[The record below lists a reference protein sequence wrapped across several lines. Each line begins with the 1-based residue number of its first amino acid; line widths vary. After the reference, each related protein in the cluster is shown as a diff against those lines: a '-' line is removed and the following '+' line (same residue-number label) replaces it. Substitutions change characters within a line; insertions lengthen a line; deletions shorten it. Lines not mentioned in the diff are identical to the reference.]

1 MMIQNPDFVKYKPS
15 YRITIIQTYYIQDNC
30 TKRIFVHGNV
40 APIYM
45 KTDPVPPLNMTADS
59 HPSLM
64 FSSQRIRKLASL
76 AMHIMILH

>member
-1 MMIQNPDFVKYKPS
+1 MQSNLGTSEAQAMIILNPESVKYKPS

-45 KTDPVPPLNMTADS
+45 KADPFPPLTMTADS
-59 HPSLM
+59 HPAMM
-64 FSSQRIRKLASL
+64 FSSQRI
-76 AMHIMILH
+76 